1 MEECCGCIPCRA
13 SAPFEAFGEM
23 SVTIKNLSILKKISL
38 VVVLMGA
45 AAAAIAAVGTQGL
58 FSMGGALKDT
68 GAREEVAREAMDLRI
83 DIIAISRMTY
93 QLALAPDKA
102 ADFAAET
109 EKRAKEML
117 ERLPKIASTADAEEQ
132 KQLSDIKASLNA
144 YFDAIRQMV
153 KIAGTEAGKD
163 RQVMTAALEKA
174 LDGQKAVTAAVKVYS
189 TYSAKTLSQSRAY
202 AIDESQTTVMILA
215 ITAVVCIVAGVAL
228 SLVIARREIA
238 SPIRRMTLVM
248 SAMAKGRTDQPVT
261 DTDRTDEIGEMA
273 RALEVFRAN
282 EIQMRAMEAQ
292 EAALN
297 RQSKDLQVSI
307 SGIVAAAAA
316 GDFSQRISKRYEDA
330 DLERFATSV
339 NELVENVDKGIT
351 EVRRVVA
358 ALAEQDLTQDMRG
371 TFQGAF
377 AELQQNVNATM
388 GVLRGTMDN
397 VRTAAGTISDN
408 SGELSSASN
417 QLARRTE
424 QQAAA
429 LEETAAALEEIT
441 TTVRMSTDRAN
452 EATRMVAETK
462 ASAGRSGGIVRD
474 AIEAMGRIEQS
485 SQKISQIISVIDEIA
500 FQTNLLAL
508 NAGVEAARAGE
519 AGRGFA
525 VVAQEVRELAQRSAN
540 AAKEIKTL
548 INTSADEV
556 KGGVTLVLSTG
567 EALKEIEDLVN
578 RVNDHVATIARAAGE
593 QSAALGEIN
602 TSVNHMDQ
610 MTQQNA
616 AMVEET
622 TAASQVLASESR
634 QLTAILA
641 RFRLDGA
648 ASAGHAYRTA
658 A

>member
-1 MEECCGCIPCRA
+1 
-13 SAPFEAFGEM
+13 M
-23 SVTIKNLSILKKISL
+23 SIRNLSILKKVSL

-45 AAAAIAAVGTQGL
+45 AAAAIAAVGTNGL
-58 FSMGGALKDT
+58 FSLGSALKDT
-68 GAREEVAREAMDLRI
+68 GAREEVAREAMDLRV

-93 QLALAPDKA
+93 QLALAPEKA

-117 ERLPKIASTADAEEQ
+117 DRLPKIASTADAEEQ
-132 KQLSDIKASLNA
+132 KQLADIKTSLNA
-144 YFDAIRQMV
+144 YFETIRAMV
-153 KIAGTEAGKD
+153 KTAGTEAAKD
-163 RQVMTAALEKA
+163 PKIMTAALNAA

-189 TYSAKTLSQSRAY
+189 TYSAKTLSQSRDY
-202 AIDESQTTVMILA
+202 AIGESQMTVLILA
-215 ITAVVCIVAGVAL
+215 ITAAVCIAAGVAL

-238 SPIRRMTLVM
+238 NPIRRMTLVM
-248 SAMAKGRTDQPVT
+248 SAMAKGNSDMTVS
-261 DTDRTDEIGEMA
+261 DTDRSDEIGEMA

-282 EIQMRAMEAQ
+282 EIHMREMEAQ

-316 GDFSQRISKRYEDA
+316 GDFSQRITKSYEDQ
-330 DLERFATSV
+330 DLARFASGV
-339 NELVENVDKGIT
+339 NELVEGVDRGIT
-351 EVRRVVA
+351 EVRRVIA

-371 TFQGAF
+371 QFQGAF
-377 AELQQNVNATM
+377 AELQKNVNATM
-388 GVLRGTMDN
+388 ATLRATMED
-397 VRTAAGTISDN
+397 VRAAAGTISDN
-408 SGELSSASN
+408 SGELSSAAN
-417 QLARRTE
+417 QLSRRTE

-452 EATRMVAETK
+452 EATKLVGDTK
-462 ASAGRSGGIVRD
+462 VSAGRSGGIVKD
-474 AIEAMGRIEQS
+474 AIDAMERIEQS

-540 AAKEIKTL
+540 AAKEIKAL

-556 KGGVTLVLSTG
+556 KGGVSLVLSTG
-567 EALKEIEDLVN
+567 EALKEIESFVN
-578 RVNDHVATIARAAGE
+578 RVNDQVVMIARAASE

-634 QLTAILA
+634 QLSETLSK
-641 RFRLDGA
+641 FRLSGSG
-648 ASAGHAYRTA
+648 SAGHAYRA
-658 A
+658 AA